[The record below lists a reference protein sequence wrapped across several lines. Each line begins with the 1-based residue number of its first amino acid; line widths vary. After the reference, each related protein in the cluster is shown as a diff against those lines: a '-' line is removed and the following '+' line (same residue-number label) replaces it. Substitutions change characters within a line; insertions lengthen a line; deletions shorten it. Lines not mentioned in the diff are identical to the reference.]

1 MFSGLGV
8 VGREVGAAQGDK
20 NDAEMDGP
28 MQESKRAGG
37 LGGESGSASETTTEN
52 CLGRVSSAGFS
63 SDTRLGG
70 VGSGRFVSFWLGRG
84 GLMPP
89 TLL

>member
-1 MFSGLGV
+1 M

-28 MQESKRAGG
+28 MQEFKRAGG
-37 LGGESGSASETTTEN
+37 LGGEAGSASKVTAKN
-52 CLGRVSSAGFS
+52 FLGQVTYAGCS
-63 SDTRLGG
+63 CDTRLGG

-84 GLMPP
+84 V
-89 TLL
+89 